1 MLLSKT
7 INMKFI
13 IIFVSIS
20 LVFIFGVFFVEEKIV
35 KNLSK
40 TSRFKKWWRNTIVGD
55 VNEMDI

>member
-1 MLLSKT
+1 
-7 INMKFI
+7 MKFI

-20 LVFIFGVFFVEEKIV
+20 LVFIFGVFLIEEKIV
-35 KNLSK
+35 QNLPK

>member
-1 MLLSKT
+1 
-7 INMKFI
+7 MKFI

-35 KNLSK
+35 QNLPK
-40 TSRFKKWWRNTIVGD
+40 TNKFKKWWRKSIVGD